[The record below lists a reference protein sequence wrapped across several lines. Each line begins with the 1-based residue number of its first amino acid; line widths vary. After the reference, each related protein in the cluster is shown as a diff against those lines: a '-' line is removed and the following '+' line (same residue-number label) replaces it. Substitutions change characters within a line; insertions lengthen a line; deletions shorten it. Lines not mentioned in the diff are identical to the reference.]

1 MSVRNL
7 ERMFAPRSV
16 ALIGASGKE
25 RSIGGL
31 AARNLIAGGFKGP
44 LWLVNP
50 KHSELY
56 GQAVF
61 PSVEALPEAPDL
73 AVIAT
78 PPATVPSLIA
88 DLARRGAG
96 AAVVITAFPPRQTGA
111 AGDLK
116 QAILNAARPALL
128 RILGPNCIGC
138 WFPPSGLTPA
148 SRTSMPQPG
157 ELAFVAQSGALVTAI
172 LDWAEPRGI
181 GFSHV
186 VSMGDMA
193 DVDFGDVLDYL
204 AADARTRAILLYVEA
219 ITHARKFMSAAR
231 VAARTKPVIVL
242 KAGRFAEGARAA
254 ASHTG
259 ALAGSDAVYD
269 AAFRRAGML
278 RVATIERAVRCRRD
292 AGTGVRAARRSPG
305 RS

>member
-1 MSVRNL
+1 
-7 ERMFAPRSV
+7 MFVPRSV
-16 ALIGASGKE
+16 ALIGASAKE
-25 RSIGGL
+25 RSIGAL
-31 AARNLIAGGFKGP
+31 VARNLIAGGFKGS

-50 KHSELY
+50 KHAGLSGHFVY
-56 GQAVF
+56 

-78 PPATVPSLIA
+78 PPATVPGLIA

-96 AAVVITAFPPRQTGA
+96 AAVVITAFPPRQPGT

-116 QAILNAARPALL
+116 QAMLVAARPALL
-128 RILGPNCIGC
+128 RILGPNGIGVLV
-138 WFPPSGLTPA
+138 PHVGLNA
-148 SRTSMPQPG
+148 SFSHLNAKPG
-157 ELAFVAQSGALVTAI
+157 ELAFVAQSGALVTAL

-193 DVDFGDVLDYL
+193 DVDFGDMLDYL
-204 AADARTRAILLYVEA
+204 AADTRTRAILLYIEA

-231 VAARTKPVIVL
+231 IAARTKPVIAI

-259 ALAGSDAVYD
+259 ALAGADEVYD
-269 AAFRRAGML
+269 AAFQRAGIL
-278 RVATIERAVRCRRD
+278 RVATIEELFD
-292 AGTGVRAARRSPG
+292 AAETLSTGAPTRRS
-305 RS
+305 